1 MPTSLELSNFKYI
14 CIQKN
19 VAKARG
25 LALSLIID
33 VEGLF
38 DFIIECFEIEETI
51 KIRGDEELIN
61 NIGSTFND
69 KMNETFLGM
78 ITDIKCK
85 NDNEETINFY
95 NISINYLFLF
105 DFKIYT
111 LCENTTKSDKDNYF
125 EGTYDFN
132 DFLKENLTEEKLINS
147 ERIIERKEM
156 EKIFIDILTEKDASY
171 IPEFL
176 KKILDKLNVYFLDK
190 YYKKKKIIKRKDLY
204 KLINMEE
211 ISTNI

>member
-1 MPTSLELSNFKYI
+1 MSTSLEISNFKYI

-25 LALSLIID
+25 LALSLIKD

-38 DFIIECFEIEETI
+38 DFIIEFFEIEETI

-85 NDNEETINFY
+85 NNNEETIIHY
-95 NISINYLFLF
+95 V
-105 DFKIYT
+105 KILLNLIKT
-111 LCENTTKSDKDNYF
+111 I
-125 EGTYDFN
+125 TYDFN

>member
-1 MPTSLELSNFKYI
+1 MSKSLEISNFQYI

-33 VEGLF
+33 VQGLF
-38 DFIIECFEIEETI
+38 DFIIEFFEIEETI
-51 KIRGDEELIN
+51 KIRGDEKLIN

-78 ITDIKCK
+78 ITDIKYK
-85 NDNEETINFY
+85 NDNEETIIHYYIIF
-95 NISINYLFLF
+95 I
-105 DFKIYT
+105 K
-111 LCENTTKSDKDNYF
+111 CENTTKSDKDNYF